1 MIYQIDK
8 RMDNQ
13 SKEILEN
20 LVGQFLLNIWVRG
33 MPRDSKII
41 EGMELFE
48 IVFETEKE
56 RAKIFGKVE
65 NEIDGDEYVKFEIER
80 DAEID
85 YAEYIPIKI
94 ENILAEAFILSDEVS
109 WRKCENQWRV
119 VSDVA
124 LLLII
129 NGKKIL
135 LVAEDS
141 LAGFVEMWRNEA
153 DIKKKIED
161 EESVWTAF
169 KTDRIDEIHRIYTKL
184 MGNDNS

>member
-1 MIYQIDK
+1 
-8 RMDNQ
+8 
-13 SKEILEN
+13 
-20 LVGQFLLNIWVRG
+20 

-41 EGMELFE
+41 EGMDLFE
-48 IVFETEKE
+48 IVLETEKE
-56 RAKIFGKVE
+56 WVKIFGKVE
-65 NEIDGDEYVKFEIER
+65 NEIDGDEYVRFEIER

-94 ENILAEAFILSDEVS
+94 ENILEEAFILSDEVS
-109 WRKCENQWRV
+109 WRRCENQWRV

-135 LVAEDS
+135 LMAEDS
-141 LAGFVEMWRNEA
+141 LAGFVEIWRNEE

-169 KTDRIDEIHRIYTKL
+169 KTDRIDEVHRTCMQL
-184 MGNDNS
+184 MRNRDE